1 MLWWLALGV
10 FPCLCVA
17 KRRRGGKNGVDMMR
31 PSLGRYV
38 GRPFFIGDPNILG
51 VEVDQLRP
59 TQDEREH
66 SQMGLQR
73 AMRVSQREM
82 PIGAFM
88 ADADAET
95 WKSSLTRR
103 RRRRR
108 N

>member
-1 MLWWLALGV
+1 
-10 FPCLCVA
+10 
-17 KRRRGGKNGVDMMR
+17 MMR

-38 GRPFFIGDPNILG
+38 GRPFFIGDPNVLG

-59 TQDEREH
+59 TQDERERSH
-66 SQMGLQR
+66 RGLQR
-73 AMRVSQREM
+73 AVRGSQREM

-88 ADADAET
+88 ADTDAEI